1 MEMEMKSQL
10 RKLVQRS
17 HHEIRRF
24 AETLTPEEQA
34 ACGAPDDWTARD
46 VIAHLVE
53 EKRRVAERLDAARL
67 DLPVEESE
75 NFEIE
80 NAKTWEAY
88 KDYSFAELMDALD
101 EAQAELLEL
110 LDGCDEHEL
119 RESPRHGWL
128 HGRPLWRYVAG
139 IDFLHAMAHI
149 GALYIQRGAGDYA
162 ERLRRQ
168 EARLAGALDPSPG
181 WQGLVTY
188 NLACHHALMGEKD
201 VAIDE
206 LRSAL
211 SLAPAL
217 ATWAQQDNDFSALH
231 REPRFKQLI
240 AELAQKG

>member
-1 MEMEMKSQL
+1 MNMKSQL
-10 RKLVQRS
+10 QKLVKRS
-17 HHEIRRF
+17 YQEIQRF
-24 AETLTPEEQA
+24 AETLSPEDQA
-34 ACGAPDDWTARD
+34 ACGARDNWTARD

-53 EKRRVAERLDAARL
+53 EKRRVVERLDAARL
-67 DLPVEESE
+67 DLPVEEPE
-75 NFEIE
+75 NFELE

-88 KDYSFAELMDALD
+88 KGYSFAELMEALD
-101 EAQAELLEL
+101 EVQAELLDKLDAFGESEL
-110 LDGCDEHEL
+110 Y
-119 RESPRHGWL
+119 ESRRHGWL
-128 HGRPLWRYVAG
+128 HGRPLWRYIAG

-149 GALYIQRGAGDYA
+149 GPLYIQRGAGDYA

-217 ATWAQQDNDFSALH
+217 IAWAQQDNDLRSLH
-231 REPRFKQLI
+231 PEPQFKQMI
-240 AELAQKG
+240 AELAPKG